1 MNNEKETLEEA
12 KKLVRYISL
21 QDRVAQLHVTL
32 SGLQDLETRI
42 RTNTKVI
49 FLKEL
54 ADEEITEE
62 MEMSQ
67 ERLRESLRCIKNSVT
82 IQSLII
88 YKQSQKEL

>member
-12 KKLVRYISL
+12 KKLVHYISL

-42 RTNTKVI
+42 RTNAKVI

-54 ADEEITEE
+54 AGEEITED

-67 ERLRESLRCIKNSVT
+67 ERLKESLRCIKNSVT

>member
-12 KKLVRYISL
+12 KKLVHYISL

-42 RTNTKVI
+42 RTNAKVI
-49 FLKEL
+49 VLKEL
-54 ADEEITEE
+54 AGEEITED

-67 ERLRESLRCIKNSVT
+67 ERLKESLRCIKNSVT
-82 IQSLII
+82 NQ
-88 YKQSQKEL
+88 